1 MNRVE
6 IGSYSTRSG
15 WKTLPKEQ
23 PKAKVKSKKRRRLT
37 KKGVGLVVFAMLFG
51 LCGFLFFNFANRVPG
66 FNIPIIVQP
75 AQSLCTNLLDPKC
88 WTENFKPQLKQTEG
102 FTNVLVVGLDT
113 RKGSEG
119 LLNTDTIALI
129 SFNHETQ
136 ETMLISIPR
145 DFYVSKYATRV
156 NAIYA
161 FTKDKD
167 KTDPFKSLKS
177 EVSAITGQDIHYFV
191 TVKFDSFIS
200 LINEFDGIEVCPEEA
215 FTAQYPNDY
224 PAKGESQW
232 LFYEFEQG
240 CQDVTGEKALV
251 YARFRYVSKG
261 PSSLASDFSRA
272 RRQQEVIEAVKDKAM
287 SQDLTITERAS
298 AYWKL
303 IQSFQ
308 QNITTNINFE
318 DVLAGLSYL
327 DTANKDP
334 LNVVL
339 DPNFGGINNIII
351 TDSSSGAYHI
361 KPKDQTYGQ
370 IHKELDKI
378 WANAE
383 LYKEK
388 PKILVRNW
396 GKTYLAANHP
406 AKLLEKELT
415 FKEFYVYQNEFG
427 KTDLTGLR
435 VVDFSN
441 GEKAETLKQIMQ
453 ELSIEKVTD
462 PEEIGLTQTKSKED
476 IVIIVGLPSPTPTVV
491 R

>member
-1 MNRVE
+1 
-6 IGSYSTRSG
+6 
-15 WKTLPKEQ
+15 
-23 PKAKVKSKKRRRLT
+23 
-37 KKGVGLVVFAMLFG
+37 
-51 LCGFLFFNFANRVPG
+51 
-66 FNIPIIVQP
+66 
-75 AQSLCTNLLDPKC
+75 
-88 WTENFKPQLKQTEG
+88 
-102 FTNVLVVGLDT
+102 
-113 RKGSEG
+113 
-119 LLNTDTIALI
+119 
-129 SFNHETQ
+129 
-136 ETMLISIPR
+136 
-145 DFYVSKYATRV
+145 
-156 NAIYA
+156 
-161 FTKDKD
+161 
-167 KTDPFKSLKS
+167 
-177 EVSAITGQDIHYFV
+177 
-191 TVKFDSFIS
+191 
-200 LINEFDGIEVCPEEA
+200 
-215 FTAQYPNDY
+215 
-224 PAKGESQW
+224 
-232 LFYEFEQG
+232 
-240 CQDVTGEKALV
+240 VTGEKALV

-272 RRQQEVIEAVKDKAM
+272 RRQQEVIEALKDKAM

-441 GEKAETLKQIMQ
+441 GEKSETLKQIMQ

-476 IVIIVGLPSPTPTVV
+476 IVIIVGLPSPTATVV